1 MTARWVDYV
10 RLVRLNRP
18 IGILLLL
25 WPTLW
30 AVWIASGGK
39 PAPAMLAT
47 FIAGTILMRSAGCAM
62 NDYADRSFDRHVR
75 RTRDRP
81 VASGVIAPWQALV
94 VAGVLAA
101 IALILIL
108 HLNLLTWALACVAA
122 AIAASYPFTKR
133 FFALP
138 QAYLGVAFGFGIP
151 MAFAA
156 INNRVPR
163 VAVVLLAA
171 NIFWAVAYDTEYAMV
186 DREDDL
192 KIGIQTAAIT
202 FGRFD
207 VAAIMGCYGATIALL
222 AGAGAMV
229 GRGPVFYL
237 GLALAAVI
245 ALYHYRLIRQRIP
258 ARCFQAFLHNNWFGA
273 SVFAGLALDYLVRIP
288 AS

>member
-1 MTARWVDYV
+1 MTARWIDYV

-94 VAGVLAA
+94 IAGVLAA
-101 IALILIL
+101 VALILIL

-122 AIAASYPFTKR
+122 AVAASYPFTKR

-171 NIFWAVAYDTEYAMV
+171 NIFWAIAYDTEYAMV

-222 AGAGAMV
+222 AGAGAMA
-229 GRGPVFYL
+229 GRGPVFYG
-237 GLALAAVI
+237 GLALAAAI
-245 ALYHYRLIRQRIP
+245 AFYHYRLIRQRIP
-258 ARCFQAFLHNNWFGA
+258 VRCFQAFLHNNWFGA